1 MEVISSDLKIQSM
14 KCDGV
19 QVDGSSK
26 VTVTTSIT
34 VHNDNDDN
42 ARNVQVVVVLPP
54 TSRVISSTLKA
65 TSGAH
70 SGAVI
75 GPSYPKSPGV
85 PWPTNGYVIFMH
97 PETMNVNSTVDM
109 TLETEMLD
117 AYKSS
122 PITAFVFGSLP
133 DPNPGNNCCTTP
145 IMIVRRRP

>member
-1 MEVISSDLKIQSM
+1 MEVISADLKIQLM
-14 KCDGV
+14 KCEGV
-19 QVDGSSK
+19 QVNGSNK
-26 VTVTTSIT
+26 IKVTTSIT

-54 TSRVISSTLKA
+54 TSRVNSSTLKA
-65 TSGAH
+65 TSGVY
-70 SGAVI
+70 SGAVV
-75 GPSYPKSPGV
+75 GPSYPESPDV

-117 AYKSS
+117 AYKGS

-133 DPNPGNNCCTTP
+133 DPNPGNNCRTTP
-145 IMIVRRRP
+145 ITIRRS